1 MYTPPPFKPDRSA
14 SLAFAQARGFGLVC
28 ASERQKPVASLVPFY
43 LSYAQDGTPQALF
56 HVARQNPLA
65 RLAHGSSPWLLA
77 ITGADAYVSADRYV
91 SPDQVPT
98 WLYQAVHLAGPVK
111 VLSDDELALQIDT
124 LSATFEDR
132 LQPKTP
138 WTSEKMTAGRLAAMK
153 KAIVGLCMR
162 VEEVEASF
170 KLNQHKSDADFAAV
184 AGALALR
191 PDSGSQEIA
200 GLMRE
205 ARPQAFGET
214 NRLERSMQ

>member
-1 MYTPPPFKPDRSA
+1 
-14 SLAFAQARGFGLVC
+14 
-28 ASERQKPVASLVPFY
+28 
-43 LSYAQDGTPQALF
+43 
-56 HVARQNPLA
+56 
-65 RLAHGSSPWLLA
+65 
-77 ITGADAYVSADRYV
+77 
-91 SPDQVPT
+91 
-98 WLYQAVHLAGPVK
+98 VK